1 MAIRSR
7 PLTYRRSAAHAGDA
21 SNDRLELIEGELFV
35 TPSPTPLH
43 QDIAGSLYTLLRS
56 VVFESGRGRVY
67 FAPLDVRLAE
77 NTVVQPD
84 LIVSPFGSRPVL
96 TEARV
101 EGAPSLAVE
110 IISPSTSDYDRVAK
124 RDLYARYGVP
134 EYWLV
139 DPDAETITVFGDPQD
154 GRYRSRTD
162 DERRRHLRYYS
173 RIVGRSEGTFC
184 PSPRPLISGA

>member
-1 MAIRSR
+1 MATRSQS
-7 PLTYRRSAAHAGDA
+7 LTVDDLQRMRDA
-21 SNDRLELIEGELFV
+21 SNDRFELIEGELFV

-43 QDIAGSLYTLLRS
+43 QDIAGNLYTLFRN

-67 FAPLDVRLAE
+67 FAPLDVRLSE

-84 LIVSPFGSRPVL
+84 LIVVLSDRPVL

-110 IISPSTSDYDRVAK
+110 IISPSTGDYDRVAK
-124 RDLYARYGVP
+124 RNLYAQYGVP

-139 DPDAETITVFGDPQD
+139 DPDAETLTIFSDPRD
-154 GRYRSRTD
+154 GRYRTEQTASD
-162 DERRRHLRYYS
+162 
-173 RIVGRSEGTFC
+173 VA
-184 PSPRPLISGA
+184 ISATIPGLSADLKALFAPVPGL